1 MNLPPLRALAC
12 FESVA
17 RLNSFS
23 RAAEALHVSQSA
35 VSHQIRQLEEY
46 LGEILFLRQGRTL
59 SLTPEGQIY
68 YEQIADALKQIEHAT
83 DSLQGRT
90 HKQLRFA
97 IISSF
102 AVRWVIPRLP
112 ALQQQYP
119 SLDLSL
125 EMTTGN
131 PVLSERMADCF
142 VTLSAEQRGF
152 TCDLIYREQLFA
164 ICSQRFWRRLCQQ
177 LKRTED
183 LNVPLSA
190 EHLQAFPL
198 LSAYGFFQR
207 AGEDWR
213 RFLGAADATLT
224 PEARVQHFS
233 HTLLALEAARHHQGI
248 ALTNDYMYNAPHDP
262 DLVRLPCHTCSTG
275 DSFYFAFK
283 TSRRDEPSIQLLRQW
298 VLSEARISGLLTAT

>member
-35 VSHQIRQLEEY
+35 VSHQIRQLEDH
-46 LGEILFLRQGRTL
+46 LGEVLFLRQGRML
-59 SLTPEGQIY
+59 SLTPEGQSY
-68 YEQIADALKQIEHAT
+68 YDEIADALKQIEHAT
-83 DSLQGRT
+83 DTLQGRT
-90 HKQLRFA
+90 HRKLRFA

-131 PVLSERMADCF
+131 PVLSERIADCF
-142 VTLSAEQRGF
+142 VTLSSDQRGF
-152 TCDLIYREQLFA
+152 TSDLIYTEQLFA
-164 ICSQRFWRRLCQQ
+164 ICSRRFWRRLCQQ
-177 LKRTED
+177 LHRTED

-190 EHLQAFPL
+190 EQLQAFPL
-198 LSAYGFFQR
+198 LSAYGFFER
-207 AGEDWR
+207 AHEDWR
-213 RFLGAADATLT
+213 RYLAAAGLTLA
-224 PEARVQHFS
+224 PAARLQDFS

-262 DLVRLPCHTCSTG
+262 DLIRLPCHTCSTG

-283 TSRRDEPSIQLLRQW
+283 TSRRADPSVQLLRQW
-298 VLSEARISGLLTAT
+298 VLSEARNSGRLPRS